1 MSRYSPWS
9 CSRLEF
15 WWTRKATPTQT
26 SPPPRDA
33 SRLPARVVA
42 VIAPDTRADKGLE
55 HFREAYHLKSK
66 YERQLQV
73 RIQTF

>member
-1 MSRYSPWS
+1 MRG
-9 CSRLEF
+9 
-15 WWTRKATPTQT
+15 
-26 SPPPRDA
+26 PPSLSFFRG
-33 SRLPARVVA
+33 ARVVA